1 MFRVGNTRGEDGGS
15 SAGAAPTY
23 ANQDFVPDFASG
35 MARFPYRREPY
46 ARVSLQLAGGGTET
60 RDAKVLARTGD
71 SAFLNITFPGP
82 DLRPVSL
89 WIPSRHATRIPAEDS
104 SWRDPY
110 DQEWD

>member
-1 MFRVGNTRGEDGGS
+1 MGKRESEDGRPFTGS
-15 SAGAAPTY
+15 APTY
-23 ANQDFVPDFASG
+23 AGEDFAPDFSSG
-35 MARFPYRREPY
+35 VFRFPYRREPY

-89 WIPSRHATRIPAEDS
+89 WIPSRQAARIPAEDS

-110 DQEWD
+110 DLEWG